1 MGNEKNKNT
10 AVGAGTGAAAGAS
23 VGSVAGPIGTAIGA
37 IGGAVIG
44 AVSAKKQQEKQIKEQ
59 NKANAATVLR
69 ENSAVSRQYKQFL
82 QTGLNPAA
90 SAEVNSPEPAQ
101 MQAANLGN
109 YGSALGSGIS
119 SAFTAAGNMVT
130 SLENAEQQRKFQD
143 NLARLQGSLGL
154 VEIGYKNT
162 LDRYNQNRQFVQET
176 SLAIRDIETKII
188 KTGSVSSDQFSN
200 KKTELNEYT
209 KSVNTSYNTL
219 SELFAKTGTSLT
231 DFSKTVD
238 KDSNT
243 LSGNFSINPV
253 KVILTGIDFSGSE
266 TTEKGFEKAKQF
278 VANSEM
284 SGADKKVFNKAL
296 DDFMRSCKSLEKTR
310 TSLNQMSKEESHTI
324 QQTGFGSY
332 CEMVARIEELKQEN
346 EQLFNKL
353 SPEYMFEYYR
363 SIYNLNY

>member
-1 MGNEKNKNT
+1 MGNEKNKNI
-10 AVGAGTGAAAGAS
+10 AAGAGTGAAAGAAM
-23 VGSVAGPIGTAIGA
+23 GSVASPIGSAIGA
-37 IGGAVIG
+37 IGGAIVG
-44 AVSAKKQQEKQIKEQ
+44 AVSAKKQQKKQIKEQ
-59 NKANAATVLR
+59 NKANQATVLR
-69 ENSAVSRQYKQFL
+69 EDSAISRQYKQFL
-82 QTGLNPAA
+82 QTGLNPSA
-90 SAEVNSPEPAQ
+90 SAAVNAPEPAQ

-109 YGSALGSGIS
+109 FGPALGAGIS
-119 SAFTAAGNMVT
+119 GAFSSAGNMLT
-130 SLENAEQQRKFQD
+130 SLENAEHQRKFQD

-188 KTGSVSSDQFSN
+188 KTGSVSSDQFSS

-231 DFSKTVD
+231 DFSKTID

-253 KVILTGIDFSGSE
+253 KMILTGIDFSGSQ

-284 SGADKKVFNKAL
+284 SGADKKAFNKAL

-353 SPEYMFEYYR
+353 SPEYMFEYYKQ
-363 SIYNLNY
+363 IYNLNY